1 MNLIQLLLLESLR
14 NRNLHLDLQG
24 SDKRILSIASQDF
37 MNYLIFHWKLTSQE
51 ITQPQF
57 TERMRRYL
65 HEKPEELKEFLNIWS
80 GIWIKKWNERV
91 RLVTETEESQRLKKN
106 RKRLS
111 QVEPTWR
118 QLRNRSEI
126 EDIIVQMLIRNGE
139 ICGTSILTEHLLKNE
154 LASRIKRKTSTN
166 SLEDLLEITNRVL
179 ARARHLSRSKG
190 KTIFIIIG
198 KSRLM

>member
-57 TERMRRYL
+57 TERIRRYL

-91 RLVTETEESQRLKKN
+91 RLVTGTEESQRLKKN

-126 EDIIVQMLIRNGE
+126 EDIIVQTLIRNGE
-139 ICGTSILTEHLLKNE
+139 ICGTSILTEHLLKTE